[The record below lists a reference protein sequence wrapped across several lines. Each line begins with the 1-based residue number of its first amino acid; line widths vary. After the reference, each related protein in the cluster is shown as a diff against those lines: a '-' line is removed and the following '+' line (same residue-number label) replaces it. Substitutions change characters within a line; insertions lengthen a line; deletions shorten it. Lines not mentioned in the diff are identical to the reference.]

1 MKNLSTLAL
10 ILFIVIGCKNK
21 AEKSTED
28 VSSEPMTAVV
38 AQEEWTVLFDGTSLD
53 AWHLF
58 QGGAAAH
65 WKIEDGALVF
75 DPPTSEERKIDGK
88 ENAKFNL
95 TTKKEFTSF
104 VLSMEW
110 KISKGGNSGLLW
122 GVSEDEKYKEP
133 YHTGMEI
140 QVLDNENHPDAKNGT
155 THQAGAL
162 YDLVAPTKDV
172 TKPIGEW
179 NTCVITINHKTNKGS
194 SVLNGVEVATFPV
207 AGADLDALLK
217 GSKFDG
223 WDGFAQYK
231 TGKIVLQDHGNVVA
245 FRNIKI
251 KEL

>member
-1 MKNLSTLAL
+1 MKNLTTLAF
-10 ILFIVIGCKNK
+10 ILLIVIGCKDK
-21 AEKSTED
+21 SEKSTEN
-28 VSSEPMTAVV
+28 VSSEPMAETV

-53 AWHLF
+53 AWQLY
-58 QGGAAAH
+58 QGETAAH
-65 WKIEDGALVF
+65 WKIEDGAMVF
-75 DPPTSEERKIDGK
+75 DPPTPEERKGD
-88 ENAKFNL
+88 AKFNL
-95 TTKKEFTSF
+95 ATKKEFTSF

-110 KISKGGNSGLLW
+110 KISLGGNSGLMW

-162 YDLVAPTKDV
+162 YDLVAPTEDV
-172 TKPIGEW
+172 TKNVGEW
-179 NTCVITINHKTNKGS
+179 NTCVITIDYKTNKGS

-207 AGADLDALLK
+207 AGDELDALLK